1 MQAELTKSGDFLHR
15 SRTQPSSFDNPQS
28 FFLDNGVK
36 VDIQAPGIISFEP
49 ANSADTVKSIVLSC
63 GVHGNETAPI
73 ELCDA
78 WVADIL
84 TQSLTPAH
92 RILFLFGNLPA
103 MDIAERF
110 VEENMNRLFS
120 GAHSQGEGLCNDER
134 HRAKALEE
142 AVSAFFEDAEGERL
156 HYDLHTA
163 IRESKN
169 EKFAVYPF
177 LHERSHSKAQIAFL
191 AACGV
196 KTILLSQSPTTTFS
210 YYSSHIHQAH
220 AFTVE
225 LGKVRPFG
233 ENDMSRFEDARLAI
247 TALLTEAD
255 YAPEVDLDTV
265 DIYTVN
271 QVINKHKDDFKLHFA
286 DDTPNFTD
294 FKAGTLLATE
304 SGAEYV
310 AQQDGEAIVFPN
322 ANVAIGQRAILT
334 VVPTTLANNHV

>member
-1 MQAELTKSGDFLHR
+1 MQAELIQSGDFLHR
-15 SRTQPSSFDNPQS
+15 SRTQPSSFEHPLS
-28 FFLDNGVK
+28 FTLDNGVQ
-36 VDIQAPGIISFEP
+36 VNIQAPGIIAFEP
-49 ANSADTVKSIVLSC
+49 AKPADTPKSIVLSC

-78 WVADIL
+78 WVANIL
-84 TQSLTPAH
+84 TQKMTPAH

-110 VEENMNRLFS
+110 VDENMNRLFS
-120 GAHSQGEGLCNDER
+120 GAHSDGQGLINAER

-142 AVSAFFEDAEGERL
+142 AVTSFFAGASAERL

-177 LHERSHSKAQIAFL
+177 LHERTHSREQIAFL

-210 YYSSHIHQAH
+210 YYSSHVHQAH

-233 ENDMSRFEDARLAI
+233 ENDMSRFEDARVAI
-247 TALLTEAD
+247 TALIAEAD
-255 YAPEVDLDTV
+255 YAPEVDLETV
-265 DIYTVN
+265 EIYTVN
-271 QVINKHKDDFKLHFA
+271 QVINKQKEDFKLHFA

-294 FKAGTLLATE
+294 FKAGTVLATE
-304 SGAEYV
+304 TGAEYV

-334 VVPTTLANNHV
+334 VVPTSLGSDNV